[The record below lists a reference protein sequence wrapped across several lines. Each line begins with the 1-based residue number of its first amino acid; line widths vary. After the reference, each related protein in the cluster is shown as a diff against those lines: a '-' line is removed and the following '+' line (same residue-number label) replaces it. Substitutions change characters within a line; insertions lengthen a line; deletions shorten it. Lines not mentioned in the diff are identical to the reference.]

1 MDVAAFIISL
11 LALGVSI
18 IVAFVEAKREYNIS
32 KISLE
37 FEFYKEIFENHL
49 IKLIPQARNCLHI
62 NRTTMTLSG
71 VDGFISELNQ
81 LRKDILYFKYSNPK
95 FYSSLKRSIQDLED
109 FVIDSSATTFDTETK
124 KDFFQEM
131 QSKIEEIYNTISKAY
146 LGKI

>member
-1 MDVAAFIISL
+1 
-11 LALGVSI
+11 
-18 IVAFVEAKREYNIS
+18 
-32 KISLE
+32 
-37 FEFYKEIFENHL
+37 
-49 IKLIPQARNCLHI
+49 
-62 NRTTMTLSG
+62 MTLSG

-146 LGKI
+146 LGEI